1 VTVPPPEPVTLNVLA
16 EGLLAQL
23 TSALKLPMTCVAS
36 ATWPLVIWL
45 GIAHCASA
53 GSARDTPNI
62 PTAAA
67 IVNTVFQ
74 PMVTVPKIPN

>member
-1 VTVPPPEPVTLNVLA
+1 MHHRWNWNRPAGLAKDDAVREFDFVRKAPELGEIGVPPPEPVTLNVLA

-45 GIAHCASA
+45 GIAH
-53 GSARDTPNI
+53 
-62 PTAAA
+62 
-67 IVNTVFQ
+67 
-74 PMVTVPKIPN
+74 